1 MAFFDGTDGTSK
13 FDVLKVIVEEYNKIS
28 NTLEVTASA
37 HSGLEV
43 RELPRKTQPY
53 FWALPNPPRPPVQAI
68 WATFSHLTKC
78 QNLFARGFP
87 PRQCPKKGV
96 FFGKPSLSITAF

>member
-43 RELPRKTQPY
+43 RENFPEKKTPLLLGIVQIPLPPCKQ
-53 FWALPNPPRPPVQAI
+53 FGQ
-68 WATFSHLTKC
+68 
-78 QNLFARGFP
+78 LFHF
-87 PRQCPKKGV
+87 
-96 FFGKPSLSITAF
+96 